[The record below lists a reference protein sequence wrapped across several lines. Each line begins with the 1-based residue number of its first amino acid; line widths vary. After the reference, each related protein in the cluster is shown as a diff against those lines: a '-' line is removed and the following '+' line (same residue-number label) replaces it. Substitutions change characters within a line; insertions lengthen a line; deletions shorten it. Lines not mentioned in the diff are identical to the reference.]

1 MVNLNNRKHL
11 SLALIIVLFAL
22 VGWGLLP
29 YFEAIFAALVFAP
42 VLTPLYLWFVRLVK
56 REQLAAGLTILTVLL
71 LIIIP
76 LFLAGGMLVREAGV
90 VYNQYTH
97 AAGTQSRT
105 IFGVDPKEMTLGLIR
120 EGIVKLKGS
129 LADIL

>member
-11 SLALIIVLFAL
+11 SLALIVVLFAL

-42 VLTPLYLWFVRLVK
+42 VLTPLYLWFTRLVK

-71 LIIIP
+71 LIIVP

-97 AAGTQSRT
+97 TVAAEGGTV
-105 IFGVDPKEMTLGLIR
+105 FGVDLQEMTLGL
-120 EGIVKLKGS
+120 
-129 LADIL
+129 